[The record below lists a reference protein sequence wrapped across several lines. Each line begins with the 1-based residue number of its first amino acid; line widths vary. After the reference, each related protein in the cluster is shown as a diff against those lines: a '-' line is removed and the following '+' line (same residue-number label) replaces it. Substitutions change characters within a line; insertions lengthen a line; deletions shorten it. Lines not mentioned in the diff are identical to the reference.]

1 MTGIIRV
8 VTDDGDD
15 DDIYLQPVDP
25 REMLTTPELSGLL
38 PQDQPTEET
47 VARWVATVARLDEW
61 WQETSPLL
69 VEMVKLTSSLH
80 RRLMDNLPTNW
91 PRDGSRL
98 NNSWQV
104 LQDGIP
110 IAYVPRAEIVHKILE
125 EDAYEDRAR
134 VVADNRLDIAD
145 DCRAALDSRTLHY
158 TVADLSV
165 LIDEAVAVLVEGRF
179 ASAQSLAVNI
189 ADNIVRRT
197 MDPKWK
203 YGRIVATIKDSRF
216 EDELTS
222 VALAFQPTLRFYEFW
237 RFGGTP
243 PRRLNRHRTA
253 HWLTPEHVTEANA
266 TASVMLATSLLLAV
280 TDWRNWI
287 DSQNAQET
295 L

>member
-1 MTGIIRV
+1 M
-8 VTDDGDD
+8 TDDGDD